1 MRRRQTCLT
10 TGSCLRTMG
19 GVTDL
24 NRFMNMQTFRALS
37 LALACLM
44 TACSFGKG
52 STPEATPNKDNIIF
66 VTATPHDVQ
75 AQAAPTTLPTAA
87 PPTPEPVSTI
97 EPSLLLQLGDQFM
110 RDGYLEDAA
119 GIYRTLLNYGEAVGA
134 EFRALAAFRLGKVAL
149 RDGYFQQALD
159 AFNLLIREFPASVHS
174 PQSYLMRGDAHM
186 GVSNWTMAITDF
198 EGYLAARPGLIDS
211 YVYERIADARIALG
225 QTDLALQNYEKAI
238 AAKRSKVPLLILRE
252 KLAGIYIS
260 LSRATDAVAQYD
272 AILSVARNVPYRANI
287 SYSAAQALLDA
298 NLTDAG
304 WDRMRSVFE
313 SYAGTPASYDALK
326 ILEATGI
333 QYDGLTRGKSAFY
346 AGDYQTAI
354 DAFNA
359 FTTSQQLEAVP
370 AELHLLLG
378 RAYRQIG
385 NADAAMIAFQTIIDQ
400 YPQDPLFGDA
410 LLERG
415 RTRFL
420 AGDIPAAIEIYLSV
434 ADNYDY
440 LGDAAGEALWRA
452 GYLYGTNGDTS
463 LSRQIFTRLADSYPS
478 HELTTNGLFIAA
490 SAAVRDEAW
499 SIAENLYGRIASLTE
514 GEDQAAAYLWVGRLA
529 AMRGKQQA
537 ANEAFEL
544 AVAAAPD
551 SYFAA
556 RAGDFRIGR
565 QPFDPPSSYNFSF
578 DINAEVQQ
586 AEAWLRQVFALE
598 EEGHLWRMSE
608 ELNRDPRLVR
618 GRELF
623 AVGAFDEASTE
634 FEDLAGALRE
644 SGDALGSYRL
654 AIHLRG
660 LGAFRE
666 SIIAAADVI
675 IASKTGTLGAPRFLA
690 RLRFPDY
697 YADLVRREGETR
709 DIDPLLMLSLIRQES
724 LFDTYATAAAGEKGL
739 MQVIPSTAKY
749 IAERLDWRD
758 YQHSDLFRPYAG
770 IAFGAFY
777 IDEQLDLFDQ
787 NAVVALAA
795 YNAGPGRAY
804 QWNELSGGDPDLFMT
819 TITIDSTRKYVQFI
833 YRNYNIYRELYGAE

>member
-1 MRRRQTCLT
+1 MGVVLRLDWLTKMQTTLALLLCLTCLI
-10 TGSCLRTMG
+10 
-19 GVTDL
+19 
-24 NRFMNMQTFRALS
+24 
-37 LALACLM
+37 
-44 TACSFGKG
+44 TACSFGRD
-52 STPEATPNKDNIIF
+52 SAPEATPNRDNIIY
-66 VTATPHDVQ
+66 VTATPQDVQ
-75 AQAAPTTLPTAA
+75 AQAAPTTLPTDV
-87 PPTPEPVSTI
+87 PPSPQPTAMI

-119 GIYRTLLNYGEAVGA
+119 GVYRTLLNYGESIDAG
-134 EFRALAAFRLGKVAL
+134 FRAQAAFRLGTVAL
-149 RDGYFQQALD
+149 RDGYFQQAVD
-159 AFNLLIREFPASVHS
+159 AFNLLISQLPASAQT
-174 PQSYLMRGDAHM
+174 PQAYLMRGDAHV
-186 GVSNWTMAITDF
+186 GRSNWALAISDF
-198 EGYLAARPGLIDS
+198 EQYLAARPGLIDS
-211 YVYERIADARIALG
+211 YVYERIADAQIALG
-225 QTDLALQNYEKAI
+225 QTDLALQNYENAI

-287 SYSAAQALLDA
+287 SFSAAQALLDA
-298 NLTDAG
+298 NLTEPG
-304 WDRMRSVFE
+304 LERMRQVFE
-313 SYAGTPASYDALK
+313 SYAGTATAYEALK
-326 ILEATGI
+326 VLEASGVET
-333 QYDGLTRGKSAFY
+333 DGLTRGKSAFI

-354 DAFNA
+354 GAFNS
-359 FTTSQQLEAVP
+359 FTTSNQLAAIP

-385 NADAAMIAFQTIIDQ
+385 NADAAMIAFQTIVDQ
-400 YPQDPLFGDA
+400 YPQDLLFGEA

-420 AGDIPAAIEIYLSV
+420 AGDIPAAISIYLSI

-440 LGDAAGEALWRA
+440 LADAAGEALWRA
-452 GYLYGTNGDTS
+452 GYLYGTSGETGP
-463 LSRQIFTRLADSYPS
+463 SRQVFTRLADVYPG
-478 HELTTNGLFIAA
+478 HEFTTNGLFIAA
-490 SAAVRDEAW
+490 SAAVQDEVW
-499 SIAENLYGRIASLTE
+499 SIAENLYSRIASLTG

-529 AMRGKQQA
+529 AMQGNQEVG
-537 ANEAFEL
+537 NDAFDL

-565 QPFDPPSSYNFSF
+565 QPFAPPSDYQFAF
-578 DINAEVQQ
+578 DINAEVQL
-586 AEAWLRQVFALE
+586 AESWLRQVFTLE
-598 EEGHLWRMSE
+598 ETGDLWRLSE
-608 ELNRDPRLVR
+608 ELNNDAHLVR
-618 GRELF
+618 GRELY
-623 AVGAFDEASTE
+623 AVGAFDESSVE
-634 FEDLAGALRE
+634 FEDLAEVLRD

-660 LGAFRE
+660 LGAYRE

-675 IASKTGTLGAPRFLA
+675 IASKTGTLQVPRFIA

-697 YADLVRREGETR
+697 YIDLIRREGEAR
-709 DIDPLLMLSLIRQES
+709 NIDPLLMLSLIRQES
-724 LFDTYATAAAGEKGL
+724 LFDTHATAAAGEKGM

-770 IAFGAFY
+770 IAFGAYY

-819 TITIDSTRKYVQFI
+819 TITIDSTRKYVQYI
-833 YRNYNIYRELYGAE
+833 YRNYNVYRALYGVN

>member
-1 MRRRQTCLT
+1 MSAVRCFRRI
-10 TGSCLRTMG
+10 
-19 GVTDL
+19 
-24 NRFMNMQTFRALS
+24 MNIQSFRALPIV
-37 LALACLM
+37 LACLIS
-44 TACSFGKG
+44 ACSFGK
-52 STPEATPNKDNIIF
+52 SATPEATPNKDNIIF
-66 VTATPHDVQ
+66 VTATPHNLK
-75 AQAAPTTLPTAA
+75 AQSAPTSLPTDV
-87 PPTPEPVSTI
+87 PPSPQPQPTI
-97 EPSLLLQLGDQFM
+97 EPALLLQLGDQFM

-119 GIYRTLLNYGEAVGA
+119 GIYNTLLEYGEAVGA
-134 EFRALAAFRLGKVAL
+134 DFRAPAAFRLGKVAL
-149 RDGYFQQALD
+149 RAGFFQQAFD
-159 AFNLLIREFPASVHS
+159 AFDLLITEFPNSVYRS
-174 PQSYLMRGDAHM
+174 QAFLLRGDAQL
-186 GVSNWTMAITDF
+186 GASNWTTAIADY
-198 EGYLAARPGLIDS
+198 EAYLAARPGLIDS

-225 QTDLALQNYEKAI
+225 QTDLALQNYEKAV

-260 LSRATDAVAQYD
+260 LSRVTEAVAQYD

-287 SYSAAQALLDA
+287 SFSAAQALLDA
-298 NLTDAG
+298 DLAEEGLN
-304 WDRMRSVFE
+304 RMRGVFE
-313 SYAGTPASYDALK
+313 NYAGTVTAYEALQ
-326 ILEATGI
+326 ILEAAGV
-333 QYDGLTRGKSAFY
+333 QYNGLARGRSAFY

-359 FTTSQQLEAVP
+359 FTTSQQLEAIP
-370 AELHLLLG
+370 AQLHILLG

-385 NADAAMIAFQTIIDQ
+385 NADAAMIAFQTIVDQ

-420 AGDIPAAIEIYLSV
+420 AGDVPAAIEVYLSV
-434 ADNYDY
+434 ADNYAY
-440 LGDAAGEALWRA
+440 LADAAGEALWRA
-452 GYLYGTNGDTS
+452 GYLYGTNGDAS
-463 LSRQIFTRLADSYPS
+463 LSRQVFTRLADAYPG

-490 SAAVRDEAW
+490 SAAVRDETW
-499 SIAENLYGRIASLTE
+499 SIAENLYGRIAALT
-514 GEDQAAAYLWVGRLA
+514 GGDDQAAAYLWVGRLA
-529 AMRGKQQA
+529 ARQGNQQA
-537 ANEAFEL
+537 AKDAFDL

-565 QPFDPPSSYNFSF
+565 QPFDPPPAYNFSF
-578 DINAEVQQ
+578 DINAEVQH

-598 EEGHLWRMSE
+598 EAGDLWRMTE
-608 ELNRDPRLVR
+608 ELNSDPHLLR

-623 AVGAFDEASTE
+623 AVGAFDEAAIE
-634 FEDLAGALRE
+634 FEDLAEALRD

-675 IASKTGTLGAPRFLA
+675 IASKTGTLGAPPFLA

-697 YADLVRREGETR
+697 YIDLLRREGEAR
-709 DIDPLLMLSLIRQES
+709 DVDPLLMLSLIRQES
-724 LFDTYATAAAGEKGL
+724 LFDTNATAAAGEKGL

-749 IAERLDWRD
+749 IAERLDWQD

-770 IAFGAFY
+770 IAFGAYY
-777 IDEQLDLFDQ
+777 IDEQLDFFDQ
-787 NAVVALAA
+787 NAIVALAA

-804 QWNELSGGDPDLFMT
+804 EWNELSGGDPDLFMT
-819 TITIDSTRKYVQFI
+819 TITIESTRKYVQYI
-833 YRNYNIYRELYGAE
+833 YRNYNIYRELYGAN

>member
-1 MRRRQTCLT
+1 M
-10 TGSCLRTMG
+10 
-19 GVTDL
+19 
-24 NRFMNMQTFRALS
+24 
-37 LALACLM
+37 
-44 TACSFGKG
+44 
-52 STPEATPNKDNIIF
+52 
-66 VTATPHDVQ
+66 
-75 AQAAPTTLPTAA
+75 
-87 PPTPEPVSTI
+87 I

-119 GIYRTLLNYGEAVGA
+119 GVYRTLLNYGESIDAG
-134 EFRALAAFRLGKVAL
+134 FRAQAAFRLGTVAL
-149 RDGYFQQALD
+149 RDGYFQQAVD
-159 AFNLLIREFPASVHS
+159 AFNLLISQLPASAQT
-174 PQSYLMRGDAHM
+174 PQAYLMRGDAHL
-186 GVSNWTMAITDF
+186 GRSNWALAISDF
-198 EGYLAARPGLIDS
+198 EQYLAARPGLIDS
-211 YVYERIADARIALG
+211 YVYERIADAQIALG
-225 QTDLALQNYEKAI
+225 QTDLALQNYENAI

-287 SYSAAQALLDA
+287 SFSAAQALLDA
-298 NLTDAG
+298 NLTEPG
-304 WDRMRSVFE
+304 LERMRQVFE
-313 SYAGTPASYDALK
+313 SYAGTATAYEALK
-326 ILEATGI
+326 VLEASGVET
-333 QYDGLTRGKSAFY
+333 DGLTRGKSAFI

-359 FTTSQQLEAVP
+359 FTTSNQLAAIP

-385 NADAAMIAFQTIIDQ
+385 NADAAMIAFQTIVDQ
-400 YPQDPLFGDA
+400 YPQDPLFGEA

-420 AGDIPAAIEIYLSV
+420 AGDIPAAISIYLSI

-440 LGDAAGEALWRA
+440 LADAAGEALWRA
-452 GYLYGTNGDTS
+452 GYLYGTSGETGR
-463 LSRQIFTRLADSYPS
+463 SRQVFTRLADVYPG
-478 HELTTNGLFIAA
+478 HEFTTNGLFIAA

-499 SIAENLYGRIASLTE
+499 SIAENLYSRIASLTG
-514 GEDQAAAYLWVGRLA
+514 GEDQAAAFLWVGRLA
-529 AMRGKQQA
+529 AMQGNQEV
-537 ANEAFEL
+537 ANDAFDL

-565 QPFDPPSSYNFSF
+565 QPFAPPSDYQFAF
-578 DINAEVQQ
+578 DINAEVQF
-586 AEAWLRQVFALE
+586 AESWLRQVFTLE
-598 EEGHLWRMSE
+598 ETGDLWRMSE
-608 ELNRDPRLVR
+608 ELNSDAHLVR
-618 GRELF
+618 GRELY
-623 AVGAFDEASTE
+623 AVGAFDESSVE
-634 FEDLAGALRE
+634 FEDLAEVLRD

-660 LGAFRE
+660 LGAYRE

-675 IASKTGTLGAPRFLA
+675 IASKTGTLQVPRFIA

-697 YADLVRREGETR
+697 YIDLIRREGEAR
-709 DIDPLLMLSLIRQES
+709 NIDPLLMLSLIRQES
-724 LFDTYATAAAGEKGL
+724 LFDTHATAAAGEKGM

-770 IAFGAFY
+770 IAFGAYY

-819 TITIDSTRKYVQFI
+819 TITIDSTRKYVQYI
-833 YRNYNIYRELYGAE
+833 YRNYNVYRALYGVN